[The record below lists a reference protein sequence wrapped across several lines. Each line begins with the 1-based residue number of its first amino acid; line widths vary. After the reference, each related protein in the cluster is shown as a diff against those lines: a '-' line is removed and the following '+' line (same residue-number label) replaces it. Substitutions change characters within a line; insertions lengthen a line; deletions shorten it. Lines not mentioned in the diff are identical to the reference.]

1 MYKPFKEGCDHEMTE
16 PSAVGGK
23 NVGLQWEIVNH
34 WSHCTKCWGTK
45 VTQEMLWIGEGPD
58 PRNEEESA
66 MNKPLYKVAF
76 TGHRPNK
83 IGGYNAKTPM
93 RVAVTKAINNAL
105 ARAVAKY
112 SETHEVVVIS
122 GGALGVD
129 TDAAREAHR
138 MGLRFM
144 IAAPCRNQDIK
155 WPAESKL
162 TYKKMCGFADA
173 DLARTLASDGETIE
187 DGVVYVYNG
196 EYTTAK
202 VMQDRNIWMVDH
214 ADSVVAIWDGTSGGT
229 GNCVGYARN
238 KQKPMVV
245 INPTELLS

>member
-1 MYKPFKEGCDHEMTE
+1 MIMYKPFKEGCDHEMTE

-23 NVGLQWEIVNH
+23 NIGLQWEVVNH

-45 VTQEMLWIGEGPD
+45 VTQEILWIGEGPD

-129 TDAAREAHR
+129 TDAADA
-138 MGLRFM
+138 
-144 IAAPCRNQDIK
+144 
-155 WPAESKL
+155 
-162 TYKKMCGFADA
+162 ADA
-173 DLARTLASDGETIE
+173 EPDPLDLPRGPDEAADERRGR
-187 DGVVYVYNG
+187 GR
-196 EYTTAK
+196 AK
-202 VMQDRNIWMVDH
+202 GPEQDRK
-214 ADSVVAIWDGTSGGT
+214 SVV
-229 GNCVGYARN
+229 
-238 KQKPMVV
+238 
-245 INPTELLS
+245 